1 MSNLKVDDITD
12 RSGSGVSVDALLK
25 VDKIAENTTSSG
37 VHIPGHIIQSKTVTF
52 TTQTVVSTSQT
63 YTICTDSGATLTALG
78 LNSKFLID
86 VKLALYTASSCNG
99 WNAGVIKHP
108 TSLVSGVN
116 GSSGDAWQGG
126 ANTAPTVSA
135 SSWNGQRQHLD
146 SPSLSIG
153 TAVTYY
159 AALGKWTLGTVTVNY
174 TGYGGSSSITVHEIA
189 V

>member
-1 MSNLKVDDITD
+1 MSNLTVDDITD
-12 RSGSGVSVDALLK
+12 RSGSGVNVDAVLK
-25 VDKIAENTTSSG
+25 VDNIAEKTTSSG
-37 VHIPGHIIQSKTVTF
+37 VHIPGHIIQSKTVKF
-52 TTQTVVSTSQT
+52 DTTTSHTTNQT
-63 YTICTDSGATLTALG
+63 YITCTDSGATLTALG

-174 TGYGGSSSITVHEIA
+174 AGYGGSSSITVHEIA